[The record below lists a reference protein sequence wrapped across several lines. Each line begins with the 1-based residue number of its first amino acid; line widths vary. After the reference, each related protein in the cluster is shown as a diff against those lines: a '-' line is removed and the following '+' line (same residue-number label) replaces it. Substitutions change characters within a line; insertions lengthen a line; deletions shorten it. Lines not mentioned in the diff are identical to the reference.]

1 MSHNKKR
8 NVGIIYELL
17 VRSVSAYLV
26 ENDRIR
32 AQQALDILSKCYNKN
47 TELYKE
53 FRLFNAL
60 AKSTI
65 KDTAVAAAILAES
78 KQAVRR
84 FDTVKLDKE
93 KSNLIREINYTLADA
108 DFYFRNVP
116 DYRTY
121 ASIQT
126 LLNSWREGDRSN
138 LTDVVLQETKLIEW
152 LTSDKLESVIE
163 ENVNNDVDTLVV
175 KIMNEK
181 FNTKY
186 DDKLTQNQKDL
197 IKEYVFSIQNDDG
210 VSIISKAIK
219 IKNDALLALETI
231 DKKEKNKIVLEK
243 VDVVRQRINELNLES
258 IDDDKLAKLMTIT
271 QLVSEL
277 REV

>member
-32 AQQALDILSKCYNKN
+32 AQQALDILSKYYNKDA
-47 TELYKE
+47 ELYKE

-65 KDTAVAAAILAES
+65 KDTAVAAAILSES

-84 FDTVKLDKE
+84 FDTDKLDRE
-93 KSNLIREINYTLADA
+93 KSNLIREINYTLADT

-116 DYRTY
+116 DYRAY

-126 LLNSWREGDRSN
+126 LLNSWREGDKSN

-152 LTSDKLESVIE
+152 LTSDKLESIVE
-163 ENVNNDVDTLVV
+163 ENVNNDVDALVV
-175 KIMNEK
+175 KIMNE
-181 FNTKY
+181 
-186 DDKLTQNQKDL
+186 
-197 IKEYVFSIQNDDG
+197 
-210 VSIISKAIK
+210 
-219 IKNDALLALETI
+219 
-231 DKKEKNKIVLEK
+231 NKPYK
-243 VDVVRQRINELNLES
+243 
-258 IDDDKLAKLMTIT
+258 
-271 QLVSEL
+271 
-277 REV
+277 